1 MSLSLFQ
8 TKTKYDRMFQKR
20 NQDIL
25 SEHYNKLV
33 DYEGDKLGDGDDD
46 DFMTIGR
53 ADHALESDSDDNMK
67 VSKSIVK
74 GGERNRKLKCFLI
87 GHQGR

>member
-1 MSLSLFQ
+1 
-8 TKTKYDRMFQKR
+8 MFQKR

-74 GGERNRKLKCFLI
+74 RGNRKLKRFLI